1 MHACW
6 PNGGRQHDATDA
18 PIRELTS
25 ADPFATDYLS
35 TITAVKEHRD
45 FSHFIHAGCYC
56 VCSDR
61 SEIYY
66 YQVHILSSQ
75 LFVISKTRIHY
86 KNMLRV
92 YKAISSKQI
101 FAHNRPALR
110 SFRVYFEGYRCPADT
125 KIKG

>member
-1 MHACW
+1 VIFHILFTRVVIA
-6 PNGGRQHDATDA
+6 
-18 PIRELTS
+18 
-25 ADPFATDYLS
+25 FAQTEGKF
-35 TITAVKEHRD
+35 TK
-45 FSHFIHAGCYC
+45 
-56 VCSDR
+56 
-61 SEIYY
+61 Y
-66 YQVHILSSQ
+66 YQVHIFSSQ

-101 FAHNRPALR
+101 LAHNRPALR